1 MEISF
6 FLKGLLVGF
15 SIAAPVGPIGV
26 LCIRRSLTYGK
37 KTGFISGL
45 GAATADAMY
54 GCIAGFGLSLVSNFL
69 VSQQVLFKIFGGL
82 FLCYLGLKTFL
93 EKPATEAA
101 TSNQIAGAF
110 ASTFFLTITNPMT
123 ILSFLAIFA
132 GLGLATANHY
142 LDAVILVLGVFIG
155 SASWWLLLASGVSL
169 FREKFSDRTLK
180 AVNQISGVIILG
192 FGIIALVTGIKG

>member
-1 MEISF
+1 
-6 FLKGLLVGF
+6 
-15 SIAAPVGPIGV
+15 
-26 LCIRRSLTYGK
+26 
-37 KTGFISGL
+37 
-45 GAATADAMY
+45 
-54 GCIAGFGLSLVSNFL
+54 
-69 VSQQVLFKIFGGL
+69 
-82 FLCYLGLKTFL
+82 
-93 EKPATEAA
+93 
-101 TSNQIAGAF
+101 
-110 ASTFFLTITNPMT
+110 MT

-192 FGIIALVTGIKG
+192 FGMIALVTGIKG